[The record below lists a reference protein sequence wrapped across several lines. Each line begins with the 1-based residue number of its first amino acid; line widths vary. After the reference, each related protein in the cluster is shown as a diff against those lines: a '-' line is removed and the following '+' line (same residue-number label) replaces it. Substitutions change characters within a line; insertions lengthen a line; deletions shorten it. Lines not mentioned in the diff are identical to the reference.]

1 MAPDSLPAGRS
12 QQELATA
19 QLAAID
25 AWNRARRAVEAA
37 AETTRPSREMCLD
50 LNRRREARQREHEAL
65 LARSQQML
73 ARSGEQL
80 AETVPVRAVLAH
92 RSSWLR
98 DRVAQGLVEAGV
110 QVVGEFEDG
119 AEASGTIIAEQP
131 DLVLVEDLLPTLS
144 GLQVLRRARTFAP
157 WAVTGVQ
164 VMDSNG
170 VDAFVQAGAS
180 AVFTR
185 RVPPDEL
192 TDELLRCL
200 RTSDGAVPAG

>member
-12 QQELATA
+12 QKELATA

-25 AWNRARRAVEAA
+25 AWNRARRTVEAA
-37 AETTRPSREMCLD
+37 AETTRPSREMRLD
-50 LNRRREARQREHEAL
+50 LNRKRHARHREHEAL

-98 DRVAQGLVEAGV
+98 DRIAQRLVEAGV

-119 AEASGTIIAEQP
+119 AEASGTLIAEQP
-131 DLVLVEDLLPTLS
+131 DLVLVEDLLPTIS
-144 GLQVLRRARTFAP
+144 GLQVLQRARTFAP
-157 WAVTGVQ
+157 WAVTGVH
-164 VMDSNG
+164 VMDSSG
-170 VDAFVQAGAS
+170 VDRFVRAGAA

-192 TDELLRCL
+192 VDELLRCL
-200 RTSDGAVPAG
+200 QARDGAVSAG